1 VKFHRIDKND
11 FRINKYCQVFN
22 AVWRVIIMNN
32 NTNITAA
39 TTTTNCNYN
48 NDNYDYFIIV
58 FHNSDGSVTEITE
71 LHSYL
76 SVYSTSRSKYT

>member
-1 VKFHRIDKND
+1 
-11 FRINKYCQVFN
+11 
-22 AVWRVIIMNN
+22 MNN

-39 TTTTNCNYN
+39 AATTNYNN

-71 LHSYL
+71 LHNYIL
-76 SVYSTSRSKYT
+76 VYSTSRNKYM